1 MTCNN
6 MKWYADYQLFWL
18 WLFIQPL
25 CETIDEVMCF
35 IRKKGNTQNSAQSL
49 HNRDMTSNREAVDS
63 REEECDSLKYER
75 YTTSDTHRQ
84 DETSY
89 ATLNYTFMFFSSCL
103 IEGWRGYERVAMER
117 VSIKELLYAK
127 VAFICFPV
135 GMKCFYFRENC
146 PEP

>member
-1 MTCNN
+1 MRTSPTKGWPAIIWNDMQIINCSS
-6 MKWYADYQLFWL
+6 AL
-18 WLFIQPL
+18 WNDWWGHVFHQKEGKQPK
-25 CETIDEVMCF
+25 V
-35 IRKKGNTQNSAQSL
+35 
-49 HNRDMTSNREAVDS
+49 
-63 REEECDSLKYER
+63 
-75 YTTSDTHRQ
+75 YTTVTWRQTVKQWTVERKNVSLWSMKDTQHQEHTDRMRHIMQ
-84 DETSY
+84 PWI
-89 ATLNYTFMFFSSCL
+89 TFMFVSSCL